1 MPCYGY
7 WYDDEPCQSE
17 TTGPNSDFCDAHEH
31 TYKISL
37 LLEKFAPPEKFF
49 QEPKMYKLEP
59 KHKLPWIHSSYYFT
73 KMYAMEK
80 HIEKKLARFEHF
92 FEAVLIQRCFKRA
105 MSDPNYKMCRGRIT
119 REFECLVNGDLLE

>member
-7 WYDDEPCQSE
+7 WYDGPCQSE
-17 TTGPNSDFCDAHEH
+17 TTGPYSDFCDAHEH

-37 LLEKFAPPEKFF
+37 LLAKPHKFF
-49 QEPKMYKLEP
+49 QEPKVYKLEP
-59 KHKLPWIHSSYYFT
+59 EHKLPWIHSSYYFT

-92 FEAVLIQRCFKRA
+92 FEAVLIQRCFRRA
-105 MSDPNYKMCRGRIT
+105 MSNPNYRMCRERLM
-119 REFECLVNGDLLE
+119 REYETFSAPSIK